1 MQDTQKMCLGQQG
14 IQEHEVCLEKSEMC
28 PFIKREWG
36 PLMCQEIYNKCL
48 DFIPPERREDNRR
61 ISFLWMW
68 EISVTIT
75 LLRGDFSSCVYVY
88 MS

>member
-1 MQDTQKMCLGQQG
+1 MQDTQKRCLGQQG
-14 IQEHEVCLEKSEMC
+14 IQEHEICLEKSEMC
-28 PFIKREWG
+28 PFIKRVG

-68 EISVTIT
+68 EISVIIT